1 MDLEE
6 CKYIAF
12 ISYKH
17 DVFDSRI
24 ASRIHSSIERYRIP
38 KDCRGKYGSKRLGRV
53 FRDEE
58 ELPVS
63 PDLSTKIKEALDQSR
78 FLIVIC
84 TPRTPG
90 SEWAQR
96 EITYFLKNHD
106 REHIIAVLAE
116 GTPEVS
122 FPPALYQTGEK
133 AGTDIY
139 EKTIEP
145 LAANL
150 TDAKGRYTGRRFKR
164 ECMRI
169 YAAILDCSYDSLWQ
183 RERRYFYMRLVCL
196 LSMILFVVILFGA
209 VLLYSYL
216 EIRDR
221 DERIQA
227 QNRVISRNNI
237 EIRNKYN
244 ESLTNAAKYY
254 SKECRRLLDTGD
266 RISAM
271 ELARDVFP
279 EAEEDRYF
287 FPEFYSIFAEGTGAY
302 ENPYDSNFVHQL
314 PGETAKFIMEED
326 IDTYFPSKDGSCIAV
341 KDRMDNIAIF
351 DIGEKTCTFQMDNKD
366 KTEILLYGDDGILVI
381 TEGSIQSVDMKRG
394 EVLWTRTGNYSAG
407 DVIGEIIVPED
418 LVVLD
423 SDSIT
428 PDVLCMK
435 NRTVKYLY
443 RKAGDDGAEFTMP
456 ERPVSEYIR
465 GCRAGM
471 DGGQKAVFGY
481 SGKEG
486 AGVYILDLSDGQFK
500 KSRPVSGTAE
510 AVMMATDPDG
520 NIIVSLKPSDDERS
534 RLYYASIDPETG
546 DNNWI
551 QRSDHAFEGYT
562 SWEDEMKEI
571 CFETVDTDEG
581 KIECILG
588 VTGDGIDFIERGTG
602 KDIGFIPVSTSFTDE
617 ITDVTVVR
625 DGYIRICKR
634 DGAYVFEKDLD
645 YFNDEKYSLHM
656 AYSLSG
662 HTGDLLCT
670 ELPPDDLDNAR
681 FYLAD
686 GKELHVYEN
695 HVGDRGETVEVKTEE
710 ADAFLNCRYLHGSFA
725 NDNGIILMN
734 DRYEILCISPEEN
747 KERWTA
753 APVENPDSYESDS
766 VKIIGDTDDGKKLL
780 MYDHM
785 ADVFIVLGIEDG
797 SFERKAGTAEN
808 SGIDTDDLIYIFDD
822 DLFCIK
828 KDGAGIII
836 RQYDTE
842 KMTVSNEITLD
853 DKEMIA
859 LNKNDNTLLVTD
871 DKDKV
876 LCVDCSNGN
885 SVVIDGIE
893 WKDTDSVVYGT
904 SGSEAIIMTQKDGEI
919 YIINTENAEISSV
932 FDPGI
937 SNRTAA
943 CLYKDEAWVI
953 TDDDML
959 HCYDAHSGAA
969 VRELRLDPVT
979 YGTLNKNARLDQ
991 MNVYEAGDDRVILQV
1006 RKDFFI
1012 LNTGHWAAD
1021 AYIKSYCYSGY
1032 SRRFYGLAGLFTHE
1046 PYLYSFPLYS
1056 TDDLIEKAALM

>member
-1 MDLEE
+1 MEE

-24 ASRIHSSIERYRIP
+24 ASRIHSSIERYHIP
-38 KDCRGKYGSKRLGRV
+38 KDYREKYGSRRLGRV

-63 PDLSTKIKEALDQSR
+63 PDLSSKIKEALDQSR

-116 GTPEVS
+116 GTPDVS
-122 FPPALYQTGEK
+122 FPPALYQTGEQTG
-133 AGTDIY
+133 AEIS

-150 TDAKGRYTGRRFKR
+150 TDAKGQYSGKRFKR

-196 LSMILFVVILFGA
+196 LSMVLFLAILFGA

-227 QNRVISRNNI
+227 QNRVISQNNI

-254 SKECRRLLDTGD
+254 SNECRRLLETGD

-271 ELARDVFP
+271 KLALEVYPDS
-279 EAEEDRYF
+279 EEDRYF

-302 ENPYDSNFVHQL
+302 DNPYDSNFVSQS

-326 IDTYFPSKDGSCIAV
+326 IDTYFPCKDGSCIAV
-341 KDRMDNIAIF
+341 RDRMNHVAVFNIE
-351 DIGEKTCTFQMDNKD
+351 DKTCTFQMDNKD
-366 KTEILLYGDDGILVI
+366 EAKILQYGDDGILVV
-381 TEGSIQSVDMKRG
+381 TEGNIQSVDMKTG
-394 EVLWTRTGNYSAG
+394 KILWTRTGNYTAR

-428 PDVLCMK
+428 PDVLCLK
-435 NRTVKYLY
+435 NRKVKYLY
-443 RKAGDDGAEFTMP
+443 RKAGDESAEFTMP
-456 ERPVSEYIR
+456 ERSDSEYIGGGR
-465 GCRAGM
+465 VSM
-471 DGGQKAVFGY
+471 TGGQKAVFGY
-481 SGKEG
+481 YGKEG
-486 AGVYILDLSDGQFK
+486 AGVYILDLLDGQFK
-500 KSRPVSGTAE
+500 KSAPLSGTSE
-510 AVMMATDPDG
+510 VIMMASDPDG
-520 NIIVSLKPSDDERS
+520 NIIASLKASDEERS
-534 RLYYASIDPETG
+534 GLYYASIDPETG

-551 QRSDHAFEGYT
+551 RKSDNTFNAHT
-562 SWEDEMKEI
+562 SWEDEMKKI
-571 CFETVDTDEG
+571 CFETLQTDEG
-581 KIECILG
+581 KTDCVLG
-588 VTGDGIDFIERGTG
+588 VTGDGLDFIESVSG
-602 KDIGFIPVSTSFTDE
+602 KNIGFMPVSMSSFDE
-617 ITDVTVVR
+617 ITDVTIVR
-625 DGYIRICKR
+625 DGFIRISKR
-634 DGAYVFEKDLD
+634 DGTYVYESNLD
-645 YFNDEKYSLHM
+645 YFSGNDYSLHM
-656 AYSLSG
+656 TYSL
-662 HTGDLLCT
+662 GDHMGNLLCT

-686 GKELHVYEN
+686 GKELHIYEN
-695 HVGDRGETVEVKTEE
+695 HVGDRGETVEIKTGE
-710 ADAFLNCRYLHGSFA
+710 ADAFLDCKYLHGSFV
-725 NDNGIILMN
+725 NENGIILMN
-734 DRYEILCISPEEN
+734 DRYEMMCISPEEN
-747 KERWTA
+747 REKWTA

-766 VKIIGDTDDGKKLL
+766 VKIIGDTDEGKKLL
-780 MYDHM
+780 LYDHI
-785 ADVFIVLGIEDG
+785 ANEFIILDIEDG
-797 SFERKAGTAEN
+797 TFERKAGPADT

-822 DLFCIK
+822 DVFCIK
-828 KDGAGIII
+828 KEGSGIII
-836 RQYDTE
+836 RQYDPWR
-842 KMTVSNEITLD
+842 MTVSNEITLD
-853 DKEMIA
+853 DKKMIA
-859 LNKNDNTLLVTD
+859 LNINDNTLLVTD

-876 LCVDCSNGN
+876 LCVDCSTGS
-885 SVVIDGIE
+885 SVVINGIE
-893 WKDTDSVVYGT
+893 WKDTDADVYGI
-904 SGSEAIIMTQKDGEI
+904 SGSDVILMTQKDGEI

-937 SNRTAA
+937 YNRTAA

-959 HCYDAHSGAA
+959 HCYDARNGAA
-969 VRELRLDPVT
+969 VRELKLDPAT
-979 YGTLNKNARLDQ
+979 YGTLNINGRQDQ
-991 MNVYEAGDDRVILQV
+991 MRVYEAGDDRVILQV

-1012 LNTGHWAAD
+1012 LNTEHWVAD
-1021 AYIKSYCYSGY
+1021 AYLNSYCYSEY
-1032 SRRFYGLAGLFTHE
+1032 SRRFYGLAGLFTHD
-1046 PYLYSFPLYS
+1046 PCLYSYPLYS
-1056 TDDLIEKAALM
+1056 TDDLIEKAAKM